1 MDSLYY
7 NYLINDGGPFNINGK
22 FNGYTTDNQH
32 NGFLNN
38 TAFAKPSFI
47 SISGDSLDPFV
58 AQQQKAHIFQN
69 FHACSS
75 TMNHLVN
82 DVNREHS
89 ENLLTIE
96 TKKEQK
102 KVTLYKTEICRN
114 WEELGSCR

>member
-22 FNGYTTDNQH
+22 FNGLYATDNKH

-38 TAFAKPSFI
+38 TAFAKSSVI
-47 SISGDSLDPFV
+47 SISGDSSDSFV
-58 AQQQKAHIFQN
+58 KKEAHIFQN

-82 DVNREHS
+82 DREHS
-89 ENLLTIE
+89 EKLLTIE
-96 TKKEQK
+96 TEKEQK